1 MSYKDERLEGK
12 EGEKKGRKQ
21 RMMEK
26 KAREIMNTDHETKI
40 KSSGEDIKKALKKTE
55 RQNEERRAERTSDR
69 RTEGNKNN
77 QRKKHRRGK

>member
-12 EGEKKGRKQ
+12 ERKKTE